1 MQRLL
6 LYILLLACAPLL
18 RAQNTDWLVKPEFDA
33 MEYYGPQMYKVT
45 KSGKF
50 GIVTADGRTLLEPKY
65 DFISPFY
72 EGRSVVADNEGDKLR
87 VKGTLTTDGTAVL
100 TDEPVYLCPKY
111 PFYSEGFLPVKNDK
125 GLYSYLD
132 EKGKVAF
139 PFTSRESRPFCEGIA
154 SIGVNDDFRWLTVSG
169 EILDMRLP
177 NGGTPY
183 LSTSYHNGEA
193 YVQDEDGEMFFLSNS
208 GEARKIATRPIE
220 PDYLFRADTKSGK
233 EIPYASFEPE
243 TDNYWRPSQ
252 RQGKWGYLNEEG
264 KPLCLYK
271 YDAALA
277 FAYGSAP
284 ARQNGRWG
292 LIEVV
297 PDDATFSL
305 STKNRS
311 FVYSPGGSC
320 RCEFALAVPEKYA
333 DEKLQVS
340 VKDRTTG
347 QAVNYTRQGNAYAFN
362 VKPSGN
368 GKNESHTFDVAVKVG
383 DFEAWRGEETYT
395 FTQRVKLTASIS
407 LRNNIADPQG
417 RCYVTATV
425 RNPSSIPVTTTVTL
439 SGGGEKTHFSPVSM
453 QLTVPANGAKS
464 VQGYFS
470 VQKVEQN
477 AWCNVKLSD
486 GAQKGLSKITLR
498 PN

>member
-1 MQRLL
+1 MQKTLVCL
-6 LYILLLACAPLL
+6 IAFLCALML
-18 RAQNTDWLVKPEFDA
+18 HAQDTDWLVKPEFDT
-33 MEYYGPQMYKVT
+33 MEYYGPQMYKVK

-72 EGRSVVADNEGDKLR
+72 EGRSVVADNEGGKLR
-87 VKGTLTTDGTAVL
+87 VKGTLTTDGEVTL

-111 PFYSEGFLPVKNDK
+111 PFYSEGFLPVKNAQ

-183 LSTSYHNGEA
+183 ISTSYHNGEA

-208 GEARKIATRPIE
+208 GEARKIAERPIAT
-220 PDYLFRADTKSGK
+220 DYLFRADTKSGK

-333 DEKLQVS
+333 GEKLQVS

-395 FTQRVKLTASIS
+395 FTQRVKLTASIALS
-407 LRNNIADPQG
+407 NVRADLQG

-425 RNPSSIPVTTTVTL
+425 RNPSSIPVTTVITL
-439 SGGGEKTHFSPVSM
+439 SGGGEKNSFSGGRKERKI
-453 QLTVPANGAKS
+453 PAGGRVTIS
-464 VQGYFS
+464 GYFN
-470 VQKVEQN
+470 VQKVEYAGHCKVTTSEGTSASKN
-477 AWCNVKLSD
+477 
-486 GAQKGLSKITLR
+486 GLTLR

>member
-1 MQRLL
+1 MQKTLVSL
-6 LYILLLACAPLL
+6 IAFLCAPLL

-100 TDEPVYLCPKY
+100 TDEPVYLCPDY
-111 PFYSEGFLPVKNDK
+111 PFYSEGFLPVKNAQ
-125 GLYSYLD
+125 GLYSYLN

-154 SIGVNDDFRWLTVSG
+154 SIGVNKDFRWLTVSG

-333 DEKLQVS
+333 GEKLQVS

-347 QAVNYTRQGNAYAFN
+347 QIVNYTRQGNAYAFN

-395 FTQRVKLTASIS
+395 FTQRVKLTASIA
-407 LRNNIADPQG
+407 LRNDRADLQG

-425 RNPSSIPVTTTVTL
+425 RNPSSIPVTTVITL
-439 SGGGEKTHFSPVSM
+439 SGRGEKNSFSGGRKECKI
-453 QLTVPANGAKS
+453 PAGGSATIS
-464 VQGYFS
+464 GYFN
-470 VQKVEQN
+470 VQKVEYAGHCKVTTSEGTSASKN
-477 AWCNVKLSD
+477 
-486 GAQKGLSKITLR
+486 GLTLR

>member
-1 MQRLL
+1 MQKLL

-45 KSGKF
+45 KGGKF

-111 PFYSEGFLPVKNDK
+111 PFYSEGFLPVENAQ
-125 GLYSYLD
+125 GQYSYLD

-183 LSTSYHNGEA
+183 ISTSYNNGEA

-333 DEKLQVS
+333 GEKLQVS

-395 FTQRVKLTASIS
+395 FTQRVKLTASIALS
-407 LRNNIADPQG
+407 NVRADLQG

-425 RNPSSIPVTTTVTL
+425 RNPSSIPVTTVITL
-439 SGGGEKTHFSPVSM
+439 SGRGEKNSFSGGRKECKI
-453 QLTVPANGAKS
+453 PAGGRVTIS
-464 VQGYFS
+464 GYFN
-470 VQKVEQN
+470 VQKVEYAGHCKVTTSEGTSASKN
-477 AWCNVKLSD
+477 
-486 GAQKGLSKITLR
+486 GLTLR

>member
-72 EGRSVVADNEGDKLR
+72 EGRSVVADNEGNKLR

-100 TDEPVYLCPKY
+100 TDEPVYLCPDY
-111 PFYSEGFLPVKNDK
+111 PFYSEGFLPVKNAQ
-125 GLYSYLD
+125 GLYSYLN

-183 LSTSYHNGEA
+183 ISTSYNNGEA

-333 DEKLQVS
+333 GEKLQVS

-347 QAVNYTRQGNAYAFN
+347 QAVNYTRQDNAYAFN

-395 FTQRVKLTASIS
+395 FTQRVKLTASIA
-407 LRNNIADPQG
+407 LHNDKADLQG
-417 RCYVTATV
+417 RCCVRATV
-425 RNPSSIPVTTTVTL
+425 HNPSSIPVTTVITL
-439 SGGGEKTHFSPVSM
+439 SGGGEKNSFYGGRKECKIPAGGSVSI
-453 QLTVPANGAKS
+453 S
-464 VQGYFS
+464 GYFN
-470 VQKVEQN
+470 VQKVEY
-477 AWCNVKLSD
+477 AGHCKVTTSD
-486 GAQKGLSKITLR
+486 GTSASKNGLTLR

>member
-1 MQRLL
+1 MQKLL

-45 KSGKF
+45 KNGKF
-50 GIVTADGRTLLEPKY
+50 GIVTADGSTILEPKY

-72 EGRSVVADNEGDKLR
+72 EGRSVVADYEGEKLR
-87 VKGTLTTDGTAVL
+87 VKGTLSTDRTAVL
-100 TDEPVYLCPKY
+100 VDEPVYLCPKY
-111 PFYSEGFLPVKNDK
+111 PFYSEDFLPVQNAQ
-125 GLYSYLD
+125 GQYSYLN

-139 PFTSRESRPFCEGIA
+139 PFTARESRPFCEGIA
-154 SIGVNDDFRWLTVSG
+154 SIGINEDFRWLTTSG

-183 LSTSYHNGEA
+183 ISTSYNNGEA
-193 YVQDEDGEMFFLSNS
+193 YVQDEDGVMFFLSNS
-208 GEARKIATRPIE
+208 GEARKIAERPIAT
-220 PDYLFRADTKSGK
+220 DYLFRADTKSGN
-233 EIPYASFEPE
+233 EIPYTAFEPE
-243 TDNYWRPSQ
+243 TDNYWTPRK
-252 RQGKWGYLNEEG
+252 RLGKWGYTNEEG
-264 KPLCLYK
+264 KPLCTYK
-271 YDAALA
+271 YEAAQA

-297 PDDATFSL
+297 PDNATFSI
-305 STKNRS
+305 SAKNRS
-311 FVYSPGGSC
+311 FVYNSGGSC
-320 RCEFALAVPEKYA
+320 RCEFSLAVPEKYA
-333 DEKLQVS
+333 GEKLQVS

-347 QAVNYTRQGNAYAFN
+347 QTLDCTNRGNAYAFD
-362 VKPSGN
+362 VKPA
-368 GKNESHTFDVAVKVG
+368 GKGKMESHTFDVAVNVG
-383 DFEAWRGEETYT
+383 DFETWSGEETYT
-395 FTQRVKLTASIS
+395 FTQRVKLTADLY
-407 LRNNIADPQG
+407 LRNDKADLQG

-439 SGGGEKTHFSPVSM
+439 KGGGEKAHFSPVSM
-453 QLTVPANGAKS
+453 QLTIPANGKKS

-470 VQKVEQN
+470 VQKVEKN
-477 AWCNVKLSD
+477 AWCEVSLSD
-486 GAQKGLSKITLR
+486 GAKKSLRNQPLR

>member
-1 MQRLL
+1 MQKLL

-72 EGRSVVADNEGDKLR
+72 EGRSVVADNEGNKLR

-100 TDEPVYLCPKY
+100 TDEPVYLCPDY
-111 PFYSEGFLPVKNDK
+111 PFYSEGFLPVKNAQ

-183 LSTSYHNGEA
+183 ICTSYNNGEA

-320 RCEFALAVPEKYA
+320 QCEFVLSIPEKYKG
-333 DEKLQVS
+333 EQLQVS

-383 DFEAWRGEETYT
+383 DFEAWKGEETYT
-395 FTQRVKLTASIS
+395 FTQRVKLTASIALS
-407 LRNNIADPQG
+407 NVRADLQG

-425 RNPSSIPVTTTVTL
+425 SNPSSIPVTTTIKL
-439 SGGGEKTHFSPVSM
+439 SGGGEKNSFYGGRKECKI
-453 QLTVPANGAKS
+453 PAGGRVTIS
-464 VQGYFS
+464 GYFN
-470 VQKVEQN
+470 VQKVEYAGHCKVTTSEGTSASKN
-477 AWCNVKLSD
+477 
-486 GAQKGLSKITLR
+486 GLTLR

>member
-1 MQRLL
+1 MQKLL
-6 LYILLLACAPLL
+6 LYFLLLACAPLL

-45 KSGKF
+45 KGGKF

-100 TDEPVYLCPKY
+100 TDEPVYLCPDY
-111 PFYSEGFLPVKNDK
+111 PFYSEGFLPVKNAQ
-125 GLYSYLD
+125 GRYSYLD

-183 LSTSYHNGEA
+183 ISTSYHNGEA

-333 DEKLQVS
+333 GEKLQVS

-368 GKNESHTFDVAVKVG
+368 DKNESHTFDVSVKVG

-395 FTQRVKLTASIS
+395 FTQRVKLTASIALS
-407 LRNNIADPQG
+407 NVRADLQG

-425 RNPSSIPVTTTVTL
+425 HNPSSIPVTTVIKL
-439 SGGGEKTHFSPVSM
+439 SGGGEKNSFSGGRKECKI
-453 QLTVPANGAKS
+453 PAGGRVTIS
-464 VQGYFS
+464 GYFN
-470 VQKVEQN
+470 VQKVEYAGHCKVTTSEGTSASKN
-477 AWCNVKLSD
+477 
-486 GAQKGLSKITLR
+486 GLTLR